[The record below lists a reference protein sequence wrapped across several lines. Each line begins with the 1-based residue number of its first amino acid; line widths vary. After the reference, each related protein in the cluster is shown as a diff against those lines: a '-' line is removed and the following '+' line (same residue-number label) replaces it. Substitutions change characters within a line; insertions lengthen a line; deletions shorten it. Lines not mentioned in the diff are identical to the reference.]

1 MMIRELI
8 RQHDMARP
16 FDSETIIMALETA
29 AQERAEVEHPR
40 LCRDLMATM
49 SEFVGE
55 DMTGGRE
62 VA

>member
-1 MMIRELI
+1 
-8 RQHDMARP
+8 MARP
-16 FDSETIIMALETA
+16 FDSETIIMAHETA